1 MGREQEAEHGLGA
14 ACVKNRSSK
23 CTTGTPVT
31 ASGCN
36 QFISAAA
43 LRPFSPQG
51 VGESRWYH
59 EVFFRLSSLFYCKD
73 DSLFVLFLPIF
84 TKEYLQNIMFEIK
97 HLTKIFPARSNEV
110 VALKDVSTTIHTGDI
125 FGIIGM
131 SGAGKSTLLR
141 CLCLLEQP
149 TDGQILLN
157 GKDLAHLKGKELLEA
172 RRQMGVVFQGYNLLM
187 QKTVAENVAFPLKLT
202 AYDKQAMEKRV
213 AELLELVGLADKAG
227 SYPSQLS
234 GGQKQRVA
242 LARALASNPQVLLCD
257 EPTSALDPLTTKS
270 VLQLLKDINHKL
282 GVTVII
288 ITHELA
294 VVKSICN
301 RMVVI
306 DNGEFVEQGETET
319 IFKNPQSNMARLLL
333 GKED

>member
-1 MGREQEAEHGLGA
+1 MIRIEQ
-14 ACVKNRSSK
+14 
-23 CTTGTPVT
+23 VT
-31 ASGCN
+31 K
-36 QFISAAA
+36 
-43 LRPFSPQG
+43 
-51 VGESRWYH
+51 
-59 EVFFRLSSLFYCKD
+59 VFE
-73 DSLFVLFLPIF
+73 
-84 TKEYLQNIMFEIK
+84 TKGGQV
-97 HLTKIFPARSNEV
+97 R
-110 VALKDVSTTIHTGDI
+110 ALKNVSLHVPPGEIC
-125 FGIIGM
+125 GIIGM

-141 CLCLLEQP
+141 CLCLLEKP
-149 TDGQILLN
+149 TEGQILLN

-202 AYDKQAMEKRV
+202 AYKKDEVEKRV
-213 AELLELVGLADKAG
+213 AELLELVGLADKAQ

-270 VLQLLKDINHKL
+270 VLELLQAINKKL

-294 VVKSICN
+294 VVKAICN

-306 DNGEFVEQGETET
+306 DGGRFVEQGDAAQ
-319 IFKNPQSNMARLLL
+319 IFEHPQSDVARLLL
-333 GKED
+333 GKEE